1 MRLNAQPEGAFPKP
15 RGGVDRISVNYKTID
30 IKGGRLIFKRP
41 PFYIKTDEIKRM
53 KSKEVNSTMQT
64 SLLLWA
70 ANKAVFDL
78 SSFYRTIKQIK
89 TVQPQL

>member
-1 MRLNAQPEGAFPKP
+1 M
-15 RGGVDRISVNYKTID
+15 
-30 IKGGRLIFKRP
+30 IFKRP
-41 PFYIKTDEIKRM
+41 PFYIYAEEIKWI
-53 KSKEVNSTMQT
+53 KSKEANYTMQT